1 MVRWTGKE
9 VLPLIQRFIELGE
22 GYGDVFELCE
32 LARLNRNRIHHAFIF
47 TSKKVDKEYFSI
59 AVALKPINNANFFP
73 IYICREGIPNSEM
86 VPKRISAFKETLE
99 ELQIKPIQID
109 MKHSSTFVDTNLFYQ
124 YVIGVLRLNNLI
136 PPLQ

>member
-32 LARLNRNRIHHAFIF
+32 LTRLNENRIHNAFIF
-47 TSKKVDKEYFSI
+47 TSKKEDKEYYSI

-73 IYICREGIPNSEM
+73 IYICREGIQKTAL
-86 VPKRISAFKETLE
+86 VPKRLTVFNETLE
-99 ELQIKPIQID
+99 TLQIKPIQID
-109 MKHSSTFVDTNLFYQ
+109 IKHSSTFADTNLFYQ
-124 YVIGVLRLNNLI
+124 YIIGVLRLNHLI

>member
-9 VLPLIQRFIELGE
+9 VIPLIQRFIELGE

-32 LARLNRNRIHHAFIF
+32 LTRLNKDRLHHAFIF
-47 TSKKVDKEYFSI
+47 TSKKEEKEYFSI
-59 AVALKPINNANFFP
+59 AVALKPINKANFFP
-73 IYICREGIPNSEM
+73 IYICREGIQKTGL
-86 VPKRISAFKETLE
+86 VPKRLSVFKETLE
-99 ELQIKPIQID
+99 TLQIKPIQID